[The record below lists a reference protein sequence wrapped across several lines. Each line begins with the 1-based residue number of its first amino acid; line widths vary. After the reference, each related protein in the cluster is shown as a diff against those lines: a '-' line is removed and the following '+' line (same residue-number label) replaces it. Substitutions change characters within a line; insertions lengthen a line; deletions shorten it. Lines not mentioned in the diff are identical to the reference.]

1 MIQCFCSGQEADC
14 LEAAVVQRGGFSL
27 ISAEKERKSDWL
39 QFWKNC
45 DFFRWTLE
53 ELQIS
58 QRNPSHRIRPVLE
71 VMKVDVT
78 VMRTDA

>member
-1 MIQCFCSGQEADC
+1 MIQCFCSGQEA
-14 LEAAVVQRGGFSL
+14 AVVQRRGFSS

-58 QRNPSHRIRPVLE
+58 QRNPSHRIRPVPE
-71 VMKVDVT
+71 VTTVT
-78 VMRTDA
+78 AMRTDV